1 MKGIT
6 QSVFFF
12 FDHIRRS
19 KSFWVT
25 VGATA
30 VMIAISAIISYF
42 VFTNIEAGTAMVKI
56 EQVYDFTLVNLLNS
70 TVQLMIYI
78 GLFTVSLSVNS
89 ILKRG
94 VFDLFL
100 SFLFRRWEILTGA
113 FISGIL
119 FQAAV
124 LFTLVMG
131 IWLIHSAIF
140 GFFYGEIL
148 VWGFLNLLGFVIMF
162 HFVLFVSFGFRSPIA
177 GLLTAIAYTVVISS
191 VIYVLKQMVET
202 STNVWLRETVNVV
215 YWILPKSTEF
225 SSSFYFSSQILPEGQ
240 LLKLILS
247 SLLFIFTIFGFTII
261 IFEKKD
267 Y

>member
-1 MKGIT
+1 MRGIT
-6 QSVFFF
+6 QSVSFF

-25 VGATA
+25 VAGVL
-30 VMIAISAIISYF
+30 VMIAISALVSYT
-42 VFTNIEAGTAMVKI
+42 VFSNIDPGTAKAKM
-56 EQVYDFTLVNLLNS
+56 EQSYDFTLINLLNS
-70 TVQLMIYI
+70 TVQLMVFI
-78 GLFTVSLSVNS
+78 GLFTVAISVNS

-100 SFLFRRWEILTGA
+100 SLPVRRWQILTGA

-124 LFTLVMG
+124 LFALIMG
-131 IWLIHSAIF
+131 VWLTHSAIF
-140 GFFYGEIL
+140 GIFYGEVL
-148 VWGFLNLLGFVIMF
+148 VWGFLNLLGFIIMF
-162 HFVLFVSFGFRSPIA
+162 HFVLFVSFSFRSPIA
-177 GLLTAIAYTVVISS
+177 GLLTAIAYSVVVSS
-191 VIYVLKQMVET
+191 ILYVFHEMVQT
-202 STNVWLRETVNVV
+202 STNVWLRETINVL

-225 SSSFYFSSQILPEGQ
+225 SSSFFMADQAFPDGH
-240 LLKLILS
+240 LLKLIIS
-247 SLLFIFTIFGFTII
+247 TVLFIFTVFGSTII